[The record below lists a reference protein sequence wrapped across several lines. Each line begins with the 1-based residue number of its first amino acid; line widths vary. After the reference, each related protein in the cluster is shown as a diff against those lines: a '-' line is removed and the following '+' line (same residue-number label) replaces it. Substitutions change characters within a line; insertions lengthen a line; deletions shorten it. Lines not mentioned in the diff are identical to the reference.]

1 MQVDVG
7 KFIEEYLKVSKNI
20 KMIIFLIDIRHNVTD
35 DDRLMYN
42 YIIKQNIPCLVIANK
57 ADKIAITK
65 VNDYVKVAQD
75 SLNPLH
81 DLTFLP
87 FSAVKKI
94 YTDNVYNIIEKYLI

>member
-7 KFIEEYLKVSKNI
+7 NFIEEYLKVSKNI

-57 ADKIAITK
+57 ADKIAVTK
-65 VNDYVKVAQD
+65 VDDYVKKSQE

-87 FSAVKKI
+87 FSTVRKV
-94 YTDNVYNIIEKYLI
+94 YTDNVYNVIEKNLI